1 MHLVRDILKL
11 EHEPLNEVLK
21 VDSLR
26 PDQDGA
32 ENIHVPQQMA
42 SNVNT
47 NFTKSGRPINNHP
60 QKRWKPIV
68 NKLAVPFNSAIEE
81 GVDKNVAIMAANT
94 NIDPSVHQH
103 QKSAANV
110 DISELL
116 TDVAMGKKQTLTQFR
131 LAGNSLGAMSGY
143 GRMKNTL
150 DELGRPVPTEIEIDD
165 PVRGIQLA
173 SF

>member
-26 PDQDGA
+26 PDQDNAG
-32 ENIHVPQQMA
+32 NIHVTQMA
-42 SNVNT
+42 SNVNI
-47 NFTKSGRPINNHP
+47 NFTKSGRPINTHP
-60 QKRWKPIV
+60 QIRWKPIV

-81 GVDKNVAIMAANT
+81 GVDTNVATMAANT
-94 NIDPSVHQH
+94 NIEPSVHHH
-103 QKSAANV
+103 QKSAANA

-116 TDVAMGKKQTLTQFR
+116 TDVVTGKKKTLPQFR
-131 LAGNSLGAMSGY
+131 LAGNSLGAMSAY

-165 PVRGIQLA
+165 PVRDI
-173 SF
+173 

>member
-1 MHLVRDILKL
+1 MSSLFFKIKALAVWQPEDVHLVRDILKL

-32 ENIHVPQQMA
+32 ENIHVTQQMA

-47 NFTKSGRPINNHP
+47 NFTKSGRPINTHP
-60 QKRWKPIV
+60 QIRWKPIV

-81 GVDKNVAIMAANT
+81 GVDTNVAATMAANT
-94 NIDPSVHQH
+94 NIEPSVHHH
-103 QKSAANV
+103 QKSAANA

-116 TDVAMGKKQTLTQFR
+116 TDVVTGKKKTLPQN
-131 LAGNSLGAMSGY
+131 A
-143 GRMKNTL
+143 
-150 DELGRPVPTEIEIDD
+150 PTEQK
-165 PVRGIQLA
+165 PNMVA
-173 SF
+173 ATT

>member
-32 ENIHVPQQMA
+32 ENIHVTQQMA

-47 NFTKSGRPINNHP
+47 NFTKSGRPINTHP
-60 QKRWKPIV
+60 QIRWKPIV

-81 GVDKNVAIMAANT
+81 GVDTNVAATMAANT
-94 NIDPSVHQH
+94 HIDPSVHQH

-110 DISELL
+110 DISDLL
-116 TDVAMGKKQTLTQFR
+116 TDVATGKKQTLPQFR

-165 PVRGIQLA
+165 PVRNI
-173 SF
+173 